1 MGFFFYLRFPWAY
14 NLVTRNQ
21 VLDVIEDLIGPNI
34 LCYQHGTWFKEPES
48 NSYVSWHQDANYYG
62 MDPWEL
68 LSAWVAL
75 TPVNDESPEII
86 AARKALEEAEKAKK
100 SANNAKITAD
110 EAKKIADEAFAKAQR
125 LSDEAKKLAG
135 KKDSILDEA
144 LKAAKKAQEEAQE
157 AKNFADQAAQDYQDA
172 LVIAN
177 EAQKLADAA
186 SGSEWDISGSLKA
199 RYENKLSNTAI
210 DSVKTKSKIDF
221 ETESALAAREATDDY
236 REKAKAIAAAAKTK
250 ELVRSAAIAR
260 GLSNSEASCA
270 DYIVKIPTSKYFSS
284 INLSHSVII
293 FCYELFNICSKAN
306 FRNESKHK
314 NITAKKQEVTK
325 FINFILKCLY
335 KIGFLQPHHKKQS
348 MIDNIKNIFYRNNL
362 SDKEIRIL
370 SSVFGSLYKRKIKKL
385 N

>member
-1 MGFFFYLRFPWAY
+1 MNFKNIHFILSQPQLGENIGASARAIKNFNFSNLRIVNPRDGWP
-14 NLVTRNQ
+14 NLRAQVTS
-21 VLDVIEDLIGPNI
+21 VGAKNI
-34 LCYQHGTWFKEPES
+34 L
-48 NSYVSWHQDANYYG
+48 
-62 MDPWEL
+62 
-68 LSAWVAL
+68 
-75 TPVNDESPEII
+75 
-86 AARKALEEAEKAKK
+86 K
-100 SANNAKITAD
+100 SAKICKSLDKAITDLDMVFA
-110 EAKKIADEAFAKAQR
+110 ATSRIRKVNKKTISIKNIKKII
-125 LSDEAKKLAG
+125 KK
-135 KKDSILDEA
+135 
-144 LKAAKKAQEEAQE
+144 
-157 AKNFADQAAQDYQDA
+157 N
-172 LVIAN
+172 
-177 EAQKLADAA
+177 QKIGIIF
-186 SGSEWDISGSLKA
+186 GSEAS
-199 RYENKLSNTAI
+199 
-210 DSVKTKSKIDF
+210 
-221 ETESALAAREATDDY
+221 
-236 REKAKAIAAAAKTK
+236 
-250 ELVRSAAIAR
+250 

-370 SSVFGSLYKRKIKKL
+370 SSIFGSLYKRKIKKL